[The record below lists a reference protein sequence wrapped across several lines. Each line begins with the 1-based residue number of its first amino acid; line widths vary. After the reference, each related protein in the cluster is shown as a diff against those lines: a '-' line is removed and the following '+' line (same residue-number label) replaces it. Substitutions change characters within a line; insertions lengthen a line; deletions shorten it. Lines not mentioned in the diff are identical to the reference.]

1 MSTENNSLRDA
12 LESAFDAAESPETT
26 GTTGAAAGD
35 STATTDATAAA
46 TETTRQRD
54 EAGRFAR
61 AQAAAGATQATEQGQ
76 GGAASNGAA
85 NAALNAATQAAGG
98 ASKAPSSWKPEA
110 QAVWAKIDAGTP
122 VTPAEVKLLRDEAA
136 RREGDYHKG
145 IQGWKQHATAGQ
157 AYEQAIAPYR
167 ETLNKLGVDGATAVA
182 ELMKADNTLRYAPES
197 VKVQELLRLA
207 QVYGI
212 DLSKQFTPEIAKY
225 ERELFDMKEK
235 LAQNESAQRQSVSDS
250 LDSELNRFASAPGHE
265 HFEAVRVHMA
275 SLISGGVAKD
285 LEDAY
290 QQAVFANPQTRTAL
304 LDQQRRASEEN
315 ARLQRART
323 ASGSVRGSSPAA
335 GTPSAVG
342 NSVRDA
348 ITAAFDAHS

>member
-1 MSTENNSLRDA
+1 MSTEDSTLRDA
-12 LESAFDAAESPETT
+12 LESAFDAAESPDTT
-26 GTTGAAAGD
+26 TATAATGAA
-35 STATTDATAAA
+35 ATTDATATT
-46 TETTRQRD
+46 TEATRQRD

-61 AQAAAGATQATEQGQ
+61 SQAAAAGTTQAPEQGQ
-76 GGAASNGAA
+76 GGAASQGAA
-85 NAALNAATQAAGG
+85 NAALDAAAQAAGG
-98 ASKAPSSWKPEA
+98 ASKPPSSWKPEA
-110 QAVWAKIDAGTP
+110 QAVWAKIDAGAA

-157 AYEQAIAPYR
+157 AYEQAISPYR

-182 ELMKADNTLRYAPES
+182 ELMKADHTLRYAPES
-197 VKVQELLRLA
+197 VKVQKLLELA
-207 QVYGI
+207 HVYNI

-235 LAQNESAQRQSVSDS
+235 LAQNESAQRQSVSES
-250 LDSELNRFASAPGHE
+250 LDSELNRFAAAPGHE

-275 SLISGGVAKD
+275 SLISGGVAED

-290 QQAVFANPQTRTAL
+290 QQAVFANPQTRNAL
-304 LDQQRRASEEN
+304 LDQQRRVSDEN
-315 ARLQRART
+315 TRLQRART

-335 GTPSAVG
+335 GTPSAGG